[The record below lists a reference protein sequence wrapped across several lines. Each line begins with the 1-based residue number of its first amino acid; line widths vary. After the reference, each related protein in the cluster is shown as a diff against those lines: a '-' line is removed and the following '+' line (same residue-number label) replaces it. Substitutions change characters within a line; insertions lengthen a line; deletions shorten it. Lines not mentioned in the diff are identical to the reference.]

1 MSNPPS
7 SPFRHGTTV
16 EQELAYYKAQYEQL
30 EVELQEFQQSS
41 RELEA
46 ELEKDVEASEK
57 RERKLK
63 ERVES
68 LGFEVEEWKVR
79 LPVSSSP
86 RKSMLTEWYR
96 QSTSSPKPRRM
107 RRKLRYRKRSQPC
120 ARPIGHYS

>member
-79 LPVSSSP
+79 MLPLSP
-86 RKSMLTEWYR
+86 PRMHLLTAWYR
-96 QSTSSPKPRRM
+96 PSTNNQRPRRT
-107 RRKLRYRKRSQPC
+107 RRKPNYRKKSPPC
-120 ARPIGHYS
+120 ARPTGRYN